1 MLRDGRQICSARLC
15 RRDFMTLLA
24 GATAAWPLAARAQ
37 QNAMP
42 IIGYLDTASASTTV
56 QFMEEFRRGL
66 RDGGYIDG
74 QNVAIEYRLAE
85 GDYGKLRALAADL
98 VRRQVAV
105 IATINTPT
113 ILAAKAET
121 KTIPIVFAVGVDPV
135 KFGLVASLNRPGG
148 NLTGLTQLNI
158 EMEAKRVQVL
168 HELAPAD
175 TSIAMLINPT
185 SAAYSEAA
193 TESARSAARV
203 LGVRLLVLN
212 ASTPSG
218 IEAVFRTLVAKRVK
232 LLLVSGDSFLV
243 AQRNQLV
250 ELAARYA
257 VPALYH
263 RREFTVAGGLMSLG
277 PSLPE
282 AYYLVGDYTARILKG
297 AKPADLPVHQ
307 STSFQLVINLKTA
320 KALGLTIPQS
330 ILIRAD
336 EIIR

>member
-1 MLRDGRQICSARLC
+1 ESRHESTRHHVIGLHEDQSRARAILEVSRKSKVISACCSSPHVDRGAFVPTSGFCEHSSISFWKPGNAALLDSPPAIPTEALM
-15 RRDFMTLLA
+15 RRIGLAVVLALGLLIA
-24 GATAAWPLAARAQ
+24 PLAARAQ
-37 QNAMP
+37 QKAMP

-66 RDGGYIDG
+66 RDGGYVDG
-74 QNVAIEYRLAE
+74 QNVAIKYRLAE

-185 SAAYSEAA
+185 SPAYSEAA

-263 RREFTVAGGLMSLG
+263 RREFTV
-277 PSLPE
+277 
-282 AYYLVGDYTARILKG
+282 
-297 AKPADLPVHQ
+297 
-307 STSFQLVINLKTA
+307 
-320 KALGLTIPQS
+320 
-330 ILIRAD
+330 
-336 EIIR
+336 